1 MSSTPGLPVTVT
13 PMPAATV
20 TPMPAATVT
29 PMPAATV
36 TPGPAT
42 TVTPMPAATVTPM
55 PAATVTPG
63 PATTVTPMPAATV
76 TPGPAATVS
85 VDFPNFGLMR
95 QTLNSAAEIRVSAV
109 DLSGLVQSGATSVLL
124 ATVHVLGVKAGTSDV
139 SLQVIRMD
147 DEDGFPMNP
156 QPLSG
161 AVNILNVAPVVD
173 AGPDAT
179 ILKRDNFVGPGSFI
193 DPGADAWSA
202 TVNYGD
208 GSGVQPLTL
217 SGNAFGLSHVYSDA
231 GSYTVTVTVTDG
243 SVAVGSDTVQVQ
255 VTFVTLPGLS
265 APAQDLD
272 GDGRAEDVNGNGQLA
287 STERVGG
294 EEGVYQIFRERDRC
308 EKESGRVA
316 LRAAISGGR
325 RSGNRPRR
333 YGGHD

>member
-1 MSSTPGLPVTVT
+1 MMSATSRRLLSLVGLLVAVGVVLGVTWTRAEAAPPTLIVGSASADEGQTALVSITLSDATAGLAGFDLLVT
-13 PMPAATV
+13 LSDPTV
-20 TPMPAATVT
+20 AN
-29 PMPAATV
+29 
-36 TPGPAT
+36 G
-42 TVTPMPAATVTPM
+42 
-55 PAATVTPG
+55 
-63 PATTVTPMPAATV
+63 
-76 TPGPAATVS
+76 VS
-85 VDFPNFGLMR
+85 VDFPNFGLTR

-193 DPGADAWSA
+193 DPWADAWSA

-272 GDGRAEDVNGNGQLA
+272 GDGRAEDVNGNGQLDFA
-287 STERVGG
+287 DILMFFTHLNSPEVQGDAQDFDYNGNGLADMADITTL
-294 EEGVYQIFRERDRC
+294 FDAL
-308 EKESGRVA
+308 VA
-316 LRAAISGGR
+316 MSA
-325 RSGNRPRR
+325 P
-333 YGGHD
+333 